1 MKGKVCAMMTV
12 SKYRRLGRWAVTLL
26 VSLLTTG
33 WLFFSLAA
41 PGTAGAA
48 TFTVTSTLDQTD
60 AAPGDGICATASG
73 ACTLRAAIQEAN
85 AFPGP
90 DTIKL
95 GTGVYMLTL
104 SGRSEDGCAIG
115 DLDITGELTIVGT
128 GTKNTF
134 INGGNLDRVFHV
146 ILPVS
151 VTITKVTIQNGLA
164 AEGMGGGIYNNG
176 GSLTLEKS
184 EVSNNFATREGGSY
198 GGGIYSDSGQLRI
211 IGTTLSQNSAIA
223 AYHSGAGCGGGI
235 YANGGTLEITK
246 STINRNSTGGYNG
259 GYGGGVYCI
268 RATLSLLQTTVS
280 NNFAFGTGYAG
291 EGGGIYT
298 LLSQVTIRGSTISYN
313 SADGVSQRGLGGGIL
328 NNGGDLTV
336 VQTTISYNSTSGSS
350 GGTGGGIYA
359 NGNIT
364 VQGGS
369 KFTRNF
375 AATEGGGLFINSGTP
390 AIAPDTKFT
399 KNFPNDFILP

>member
-1 MKGKVCAMMTV
+1 MKGKRCAMMTV
-12 SKYRRLGRWAVTLL
+12 SNQRRPDFRAATLL

-33 WLFFSLAA
+33 WFFFSLAA
-41 PGTAGAA
+41 PRAVEAA

-60 AAPGDGICATASG
+60 VLPGDGICATVSNT
-73 ACTLRAAIQEAN
+73 CTLRAAIQEAN

-104 SGRSEDGCAIG
+104 AGRSEDGCATG
-115 DLDITGELTIVGT
+115 DLDITGDLTIAGT

-146 ILPVS
+146 TLPVS

-164 AEGMGGGIYNNG
+164 AEGTGGGFYNNG

-198 GGGIYSDSGQLRI
+198 GGGIYSESGQLRI

-235 YANGGTLEITK
+235 YINGGTSEITK
-246 STINRNSTGGYNG
+246 STLNRNSTGGYNG
-259 GYGGGVYCI
+259 GSGAGIYSI
-268 RATLSLLQTTVS
+268 SATLSLLQTTVS
-280 NNFAFGTGYAG
+280 NNFAFGTGYPG
-291 EGGGIYT
+291 QGGGVFT
-298 LLSQVTIRGSTISYN
+298 AFSQVTVKGCTISYN
-313 SADGVSQRGLGGGIL
+313 SADGVSQRGLGGGIYTSS
-328 NNGGDLTV
+328 GDLTIA
-336 VQTTISYNSTSGSS
+336 QTQISYNSCSGYS
-350 GGTGGGIYA
+350 GGAGGGIYA
-359 NGNIT
+359 DGNIT

-369 KFTRNF
+369 KIMRNF
-375 AATEGGGLFINSGTP
+375 ATVDGGGLFINSGTP
-390 AIAPDTKFT
+390 TIASDTKFT
-399 KNFPNDFILP
+399 KNIPNDFTPP

>member
-1 MKGKVCAMMTV
+1 MMTV
-12 SKYRRLGRWAVTLL
+12 SNQRRPDFRAATLL
-26 VSLLTTG
+26 VSFLTAG
-33 WLFFSLAA
+33 WFFFSLAA
-41 PGTAGAA
+41 PGAVEAA
-48 TFTVTSTLDQTD
+48 TFTVTSMLDQTD
-60 AAPGDGICATASG
+60 VLPGNGVCATASNT
-73 ACTLRAAIQEAN
+73 CTLRAAIQEAN

-104 SGRSEDGCAIG
+104 GGRSEDGCATG
-115 DLDITGELTIVGT
+115 DLDITEDLTIVGT

-151 VTITKVTIQNGLA
+151 VTITKVTVQNGLA

-176 GSLTLEKS
+176 GSLTIEKS
-184 EVSNNFATREGGSY
+184 EVSNNFATREGGAS
-198 GGGIYSDSGQLRI
+198 GGGLYSESGQVRI
-211 IGTTLSQNSAIA
+211 MGSTLSQNSAIA
-223 AYHSGAGCGGGI
+223 AYHSGAGSGGGVYI
-235 YANGGTLEITK
+235 NGGTLEITK
-246 STINRNSTGGYNG
+246 CTINRNSTGGYNG
-259 GYGGGVYCI
+259 GSGAGIYSI
-268 RATLSLLQTTVS
+268 SATLSLLQTTVS
-280 NNFAFGTGYAG
+280 NNFAFGTGYPG

-369 KFTRNF
+369 TFARNF
-375 AATEGGGLFINSGTP
+375 ATTDGGGLFVNSGTP

>member
-1 MKGKVCAMMTV
+1 MMIV
-12 SKYRRLGRWAVTLL
+12 SNQRRPDFRAATLL

-33 WLFFSLAA
+33 WIFFSAMA
-41 PGTAGAA
+41 PGSLEAA

-60 AAPGDGICATASG
+60 VLPGDGVCAAASG
-73 ACTLRAAIQEAN
+73 ACSLRAAIQEAN

-95 GTGVYMLTL
+95 QTGVYMLTL
-104 SGRSEDGCAIG
+104 AGRSEDGCASG
-115 DLDITGELTIVGT
+115 DLDITGDLTLVGT

-134 INGGNLDRVFHV
+134 INGGSLDRVFHIV
-146 ILPVS
+146 LPVS
-151 VTITKVTIQNGLA
+151 VTLAKITVQNGLSV
-164 AEGMGGGIYNNG
+164 EGIGGGIYNNG
-176 GSLTLEKS
+176 GTLNLEKS
-184 EVSNNFATREGGSY
+184 EVSNNFATREGGSS
-198 GGGIYSDSGQLRI
+198 GGGIYSDSGQLRL
-211 IGTTLSQNSAIA
+211 IGCTLSQNSAVS
-223 AYHSGAGCGGGI
+223 AYHSGGGWGGGI
-235 YANGGTLEITK
+235 YINGGTAEIAK

-259 GYGGGVYCI
+259 GYGGGIYCI
-268 RATLSLLQTTVS
+268 SATLSLLQTTVS

-336 VQTTISYNSTSGSS
+336 VQTTISYNSCSGRS
-350 GGTGGGIYA
+350 GGAGGGLYA
-359 NGNIT
+359 NGNVT

-369 KFTRNF
+369 KFMRNF
-375 AATEGGGLFINSGTP
+375 AVTEGGGLFINSGTP
-390 AIAPDTKFT
+390 TIAPDTKFT
-399 KNFPNDFILP
+399 KNIPNDFVSP

>member
-1 MKGKVCAMMTV
+1 MTV
-12 SKYRRLGRWAVTLL
+12 SKQRRPDFRAATLL
-26 VSLLTTG
+26 MSLLTTG
-33 WLFFSLAA
+33 WFFFSLAA
-41 PGTAGAA
+41 PGAVEAA
-48 TFTVTSTLDQTD
+48 TFTVTSTMDQTD
-60 AAPGDGICATASG
+60 VLHGDGVCAAASG

-85 AFPGP
+85 ALSGP

-95 GTGVYMLTL
+95 QTGVYMLTL
-104 SGRSEDGCAIG
+104 AGRSEDGCATG
-115 DLDITGELTIVGT
+115 DLDIAGDLTFVGT

-151 VTITKVTIQNGLA
+151 VTITKMTIQNGLA
-164 AEGMGGGIYNNG
+164 AEGMGGGIYNNA
-176 GSLTLEKS
+176 GSLTIEKS

-198 GGGIYSDSGQLRI
+198 GGGIYSDSGQLRL
-211 IGTTLSQNSAIA
+211 IGSILSQNSALA
-223 AYHSGAGCGGGI
+223 AYHSGSGSGGGI
-235 YANGGTLEITK
+235 YVNGGTLEVTK

-259 GYGGGVYCI
+259 GYGGGIYCI
-268 RATLSLLQTTVS
+268 SATLSLLQTTIS

-313 SADGVSQRGLGGGIL
+313 SADGVSQRGFGGGIL

-350 GGTGGGIYA
+350 GGAGGGIYA

-369 KFTRNF
+369 KFMRNF
-375 AATEGGGLFINSGTP
+375 AATDGGGLFMNSGTP
-390 AIAPDTKFT
+390 TIASDTKFT
-399 KNFPNDFILP
+399 KNFPNDFVSP